1 MKFTKM
7 HGLGNDYIYIDCM
20 DGSFGGADSSLI
32 YDDDRLAE
40 ISRRLS
46 DRHCG
51 IGGDGIIMILPSD
64 NADFKM
70 RISMPTVRKRR
81 CVATALVVWVS
92 MFTTIITRR
101 NAT

>member
-1 MKFTKM
+1 MQPGTHSYSRMKFTKM

-46 DRHCG
+46 DR
-51 IGGDGIIMILPSD
+51 I
-64 NADFKM
+64 A
-70 RISMPTVRKRR
+70 
-81 CVATALVVWVS
+81 A
-92 MFTTIITRR
+92 
-101 NAT
+101 